1 MLLARRFDSL
11 RCGRN
16 DHCTNGDLAN
26 LAGLGR
32 FQTAIS
38 KQPEFDEDTAVKV
51 HLIPRHAYGHSFLE
65 VVIDADKYSFS
76 VFHCACHDEQD
87 EEQEEADYEIANLLD

>member
-1 MLLARRFDSL
+1 MTGLLTPTGLRVLLARRFDSL

-16 DHCTNGDLAN
+16 DQCANGDLAN

-51 HLIPRHAYGHSFLE
+51 HLIPRHAYGHSSGSG
-65 VVIDADKYSFS
+65 D
-76 VFHCACHDEQD
+76 
-87 EEQEEADYEIANLLD
+87 